1 MLSTGFKLSAK
12 DTQKLKE
19 FKRSSAYGTYL
30 KAIKSSP
37 IFVTI
42 VNDHIKNVDISEDVK
57 RLQAE
62 GSISSE
68 ISSDAL
74 AQLFKASIR
83 RMAINI
89 AADTIIL
96 KEIEEKVVGDVLND
110 IRTDCDIIYLL
121 GMAEEKYYKEAE
133 RLLEQGKLEEDDIAF
148 LGLMNW
154 IKRQDNLPKKRRN
167 LKLSSSSTPDAPS
180 TPTRTPSKKS
190 SEAREHSIDPD
201 ALDIEL

>member
-42 VNDHIKNVDISEDVK
+42 VNEHIKNVDISEDVE
-57 RLQAE
+57 RLQTE
-62 GSISSE
+62 GAISSE

-96 KEIEEKVVGDVLND
+96 KEIEEKVVDDVLND

-121 GMAEEKYYKEAE
+121 GMADDKYYKEAE
-133 RLLEQGKLEEDDIAF
+133 RLLEQGKLEEDDITF

-154 IKRQDNLPKKRRN
+154 MKRQENLPKKKKSI
-167 LKLSSSSTPDAPS
+167 KLSSSPTSDAPS
-180 TPTRTPSKKS
+180 APTRSPSKKS
-190 SEAREHSIDPD
+190 TEVKKRSIDPD